1 MKSNIRLLI
10 LLTLT
15 FLISSCDPG
24 CFIFVRNFQQEPVKV
39 KVLYFSDELLS
50 KKQYWLKMRDSI
62 CYKNEIDKEFNFSK
76 GMQCKGHLKV
86 MGIDSNSYY
95 TYLPKKS
102 TMLIHPVFM
111 GCVSRFIISDSTRND
126 TIVFWGKNE
135 NYKDYIKEGQLEKR
149 GFILFGTTYLMNVK

>member
-1 MKSNIRLLI
+1 MKNTVI
-10 LLTLT
+10 
-15 FLISSCDPG
+15 FLIVITIFLCSCHTG

-50 KKQYWLKMRDSI
+50 KKQYRLKVRDSI
-62 CYKNEIDKEFNFSK
+62 CYKNDIDNEFSFSK
-76 GMQCKGHLKV
+76 GVKCNGYLNV
-86 MGIDSNSYY
+86 LGIDSNSYY

-126 TIVFWGKNE
+126 TIVFWGNNE
-135 NYKDYIKEGQLEKR
+135 NYKDYIKKGQLEKR
-149 GFILFGTTYLMNVK
+149 GFILFGKTYLMDVK